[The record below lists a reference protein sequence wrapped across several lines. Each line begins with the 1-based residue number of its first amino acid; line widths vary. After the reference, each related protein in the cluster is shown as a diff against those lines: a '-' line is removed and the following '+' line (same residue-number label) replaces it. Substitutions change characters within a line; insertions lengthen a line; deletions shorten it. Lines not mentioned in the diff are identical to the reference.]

1 MKPQEVGS
9 KTVQRADLSL
19 FHLLKCHL
27 GPFAYLFSGKMVT
40 GTNDRDCIIG
50 LIGEMKELRAKPLLH
65 FSRGFVGEG
74 EGHDLRDG
82 QGVRLSH
89 EEVKNP
95 IDQDR
100 GLAGPGSRNH
110 HDIAVPGCL
119 RQEPILGVRQYQRIT
134 HRVLSAFLAGVIL
147 VPGETGTSATR
158 PWHRGVGTHR
168 SIRSSRNSR
177 REE

>member
-9 KTVQRADLSL
+9 KTVQRADLGL

-40 GTNDRDCIIG
+40 STEDRDRIIG

-89 EEVKNP
+89 EEVKKA
-95 IDQDR
+95 IVQER
-100 GLAGPGSRNH
+100 GRAGRVSRNH
-110 HDIAVPGCL
+110 DVMAVPSCL
-119 RQEPILGVRQYQRIT
+119 RQEPILEVCQY
-134 HRVLSAFLAGVIL
+134 HR
-147 VPGETGTSATR
+147 
-158 PWHRGVGTHR
+158 
-168 SIRSSRNSR
+168 
-177 REE
+177 